1 MALAL
6 VGIVIATPVLNTTYA
21 MENTSTTA
29 LTRAQR
35 DDITINTLEDSD
47 EQRIVEVT
55 EVDKVYL
62 SVFNK
67 KYNTLSYEVKSDGE
81 IIESKSIDMS
91 NTENTENLQIEARA
105 TESLGCI
112 YSKLRYSINMK
123 SWTITNSKGSVKKK
137 PETVSHK
144 DYLYK
149 FRDAVKASRRYENAA
164 RLAMD
169 SAQISIIMASITSA
183 TGVGFIVSAVTAVGG
198 SLGAAYNIWDS
209 IVERREADRY
219 FALL

>member
-55 EVDKVYL
+55 EGDKVYL

-67 KYNTLSYEVKSDGE
+67 KYNTLSY
-81 IIESKSIDMS
+81 
-91 NTENTENLQIEARA
+91 
-105 TESLGCI
+105 
-112 YSKLRYSINMK
+112 
-123 SWTITNSKGSVKKK
+123 
-137 PETVSHK
+137 
-144 DYLYK
+144 
-149 FRDAVKASRRYENAA
+149 
-164 RLAMD
+164 
-169 SAQISIIMASITSA
+169 
-183 TGVGFIVSAVTAVGG
+183 
-198 SLGAAYNIWDS
+198 
-209 IVERREADRY
+209 
-219 FALL
+219 